1 MVVNAKRAEQVERFG
16 LVFFSLHPEQ
26 DAASFF
32 PYHVV
37 CHVTSGIVR
46 LAFGQEHFFALQRL
60 TEEVLVLAQV

>member
-1 MVVNAKRAEQVERFG
+1 MVVNAKRAEEVERLG
-16 LVFFSLHPEQ
+16 FSLHPEQ